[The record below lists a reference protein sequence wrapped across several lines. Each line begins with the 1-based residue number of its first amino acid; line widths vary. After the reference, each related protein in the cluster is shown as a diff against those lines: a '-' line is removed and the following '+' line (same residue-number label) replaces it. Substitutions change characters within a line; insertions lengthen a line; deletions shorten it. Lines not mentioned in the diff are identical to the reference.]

1 MVNNYQALKKQNDE
15 LRSQVNVLVKE
26 FQALKETIL
35 NKEEN
40 SPSQLQSMERQ
51 AVI

>member
-26 FQALKETIL
+26 FQALKETIS
-35 NKEEN
+35 NEEEN
-40 SPSQLQSMERQ
+40 SPSQLQTLERR